1 MALWKKQKAIIHKIE
16 EYFESLDECAARFK
30 ECMSSMIKQG
40 KPEDYREN
48 VRKVS
53 ELESKADD
61 LRRAIEHE
69 LYERALIPESRGDIL
84 GLLESVD
91 KIPNSF
97 ESVCYQTLQERI
109 LFPDQFKE
117 NFLKLIDKNISAYES
132 LKEASIGFFYNR
144 NIQQHLQDIDTKE
157 SESDKIERELIESI
171 FTSKLDKA
179 DRILLKELVVNIG
192 NISDL
197 ALGSADRLT
206 IAVIKRRI

>member
-1 MALWKKQKAIIHKIE
+1 MALWKKQKSIIHKIE
-16 EYFESLDECAARFK
+16 EYFKILDECSVKFK
-30 ECMSSMIKQG
+30 ECMSSIIKEG

-48 VRKVS
+48 VKNVS
-53 ELESKADD
+53 RVESKADD

-109 LFPDQFKE
+109 DFPKSFKDD
-117 NFLKLIDKNISAYES
+117 FIKLIDINISAYNS
-132 LKEASIGFFYNR
+132 LKEASIGFFYNKD
-144 NIQQHLQDIDTKE
+144 IQESLREVDEKE
-157 SESDKIERELIESI
+157 SQSDSIERVLIENI

-179 DRILLKELVVNIG
+179 DRILLKEIVVNIG

-197 ALGSADRLT
+197 ALASADRLT